1 MIAKHKCG
9 RMRWE
14 ETEMEKMP
22 PIEKIYEAYT
32 AIVDRRV
39 EMSENLAS
47 IASSDGKKHYT
58 VSWDRDVYR
67 SDDSATYWQGYPG
80 YPVIAVL
87 MLEGRLPYDK
97 ETAELFSDVNW
108 NALNKKYKRDYAAA
122 AREVMKERN
131 MDVSAIEEKAQAV
144 YEELKKLPIELKR
157 GKSAS

>member
-1 MIAKHKCG
+1 MKQ
-9 RMRWE
+9 E

-32 AIVDRRV
+32 AIADQRI
-39 EMSENLAS
+39 ELSENEARVY
-47 IASSDGKKHYT
+47 SSDRKKRYT
-58 VSWDRDVYR
+58 VSREGNIYR

>member
-1 MIAKHKCG
+1 
-9 RMRWE
+9 
-14 ETEMEKMP
+14 MEKMP
-22 PIEKIYEAYT
+22 PIGKIYEAYT

-39 EMSENLAS
+39 EMSESMAR

-87 MLEGRLPYDK
+87 MLQGRLSYDE
-97 ETAELFSDVNW
+97 ETAKLFSGVNW
-108 NALNKKYKRDYAAA
+108 NSLNKKHKRDYAKAV
-122 AREVMKERN
+122 REVMTEKN
-131 MDVSAIEEKAQAV
+131 MDINAVEEKTNQV
-144 YEELKKLPIELKR
+144 YEELKALPIEVKR